1 MLHFTKYSRRLKAIK
16 AWSVNFMVE
25 TRDNLSPRASFCK
38 MYVLVMNQWRDDRK
52 NGNAPEVDS
61 FGLRCKA
68 RSRHFEQFS
77 AHYSVRM
84 RNGFAVWH

>member
-1 MLHFTKYSRRLKAIK
+1 MLHLTKYSRRLKAIK

-38 MYVLVMNQWRDDRK
+38 MYVLVMNQSRDDRK
-52 NGNAPEVDS
+52 NGNAPQADS

-77 AHYSVRM
+77 AHYSVCM